1 MAAMPLKRRLSSIV
15 RPAIRNDKELVL
27 YVIRVT
33 IFCVALAVA
42 LDVVNQLVFFID
54 WETSIRSW
62 VISAFVA
69 GGIAAPVAFAIAR
82 AHLELY
88 RAKLAVEELS
98 RTDPLTG
105 LLNRRALLE
114 PTDGMTPKV
123 MALVIAD
130 IDRFKSVNDTHGH
143 LAGDEVIKM
152 VGRAME
158 AELGTFGRVGRLGG
172 EEFALVSPSL
182 ASDELMTELW
192 DFRDRIA
199 ATPIVAGA
207 ASVRVTISIGVASR
221 KDGQSFS
228 ELFAEADRAL
238 YLAKASGRNR
248 VVSSDD
254 LRRTDAATPAAQS
267 DIASNERKY
276 RSAG

>member
-1 MAAMPLKRRLSSIV
+1 MAAMPLRSRLSSIV
-15 RPAIRNDKELVL
+15 RPAIRNEKELVT

-33 IFCVALAVA
+33 VLCGVLAVS
-42 LDVVNQLVFFID
+42 LDVINQLVFFID

-62 VISAFVA
+62 VISAFV
-69 GGIAAPVAFAIAR
+69 GSGIAAPVAFAIAR

-105 LLNRRALLE
+105 LLNRRALLGAAE
-114 PTDGMTPKV
+114 DPTPQV

-130 IDRFKSVNDTHGH
+130 IDRFKTVNDTHGH
-143 LAGDEVIKM
+143 MAGDEVIKM

-172 EEFALVSPSL
+172 EEFALVSPS
-182 ASDELMTELW
+182 AATEQLTTALW

-199 ATPIVAGA
+199 STPIVVGSAN
-207 ASVRVTISIGVASR
+207 VRVTISIGVASR
-221 KDGQSFS
+221 KDGQSFA

-248 VVSSDD
+248 VVSAED
-254 LRRTDAATPAAQS
+254 LHRPDSSSPEPPS
-267 DIASNERKY
+267 KIVSGERQY

>member
-1 MAAMPLKRRLSSIV
+1 MPLLSRLRSVV
-15 RPAIRNDKELVL
+15 RPEIRIKADLRA
-27 YVIRVT
+27 YVVRVT
-33 IFCVALAVA
+33 ILCGALAVG
-42 LDVVNQLVFFID
+42 LDVLNQLTFFID

-62 VISAFVA
+62 IISLFIAS
-69 GGIAAPVAFAIAR
+69 GIAAPVAFAIAR
-82 AHLELY
+82 AHLDLY

-98 RTDPLTG
+98 RRDPLTG

-114 PTDGMTPKV
+114 SAEELPPKI

-130 IDRFKSVNDTHGH
+130 IDRFKTVNDTHGH

-158 AELGTFGRVGRLGG
+158 SELGSFGQVGRLGG
-172 EEFALVSPSL
+172 EEFALVSKT
-182 ASDELMTELW
+182 AMTDALLQRLW

-199 ATPIVAGA
+199 STPIVAGS

-221 KDGQSFS
+221 REGQSFTD
-228 ELFAEADRAL
+228 LFSEADRAL

-248 VVSSDD
+248 VVSSEA
-254 LRRTDAATPAAQS
+254 LHRTDATPASESRPSTA
-267 DIASNERKY
+267 ERKF
-276 RSAG
+276 RSG

>member
-1 MAAMPLKRRLSSIV
+1 LRIKERLLSIA
-15 RPAIRNDKELVL
+15 RPEIRNRKELRA
-27 YVIRVT
+27 YVVRVT
-33 IFCVALAVA
+33 VLCGALAVA
-42 LDVVNQLVFFID
+42 LDVVNQLTFFID

-62 VISAFVA
+62 VISAFV
-69 GGIAAPVAFAIAR
+69 GSSIAAPVSFAIAR

-88 RAKLAVEELS
+88 RAKLAVEKLS

-114 PTDGMTPKV
+114 PIEGAPPEV

-130 IDRFKSVNDTHGH
+130 IDRFKTVNDTHGH

-152 VGRAME
+152 VGHAMQE
-158 AELGTFGRVGRLGG
+158 ALGRYGRIGRIGG
-172 EEFALVSPSL
+172 EEFALVSTSAATNDL
-182 ASDELMTELW
+182 VESLW

-199 ATPIVAGA
+199 STPIVVGS
-207 ASVRVTISIGVASR
+207 ASVGVTISIGVASR
-221 KDGQSFS
+221 KNGQSLD

-248 VVSSDD
+248 VVS
-254 LRRTDAATPAAQS
+254 AE
-267 DIASNERKY
+267 DIRSAESAESNEEAADTVERRQY
-276 RSAG
+276 RSAS